1 MAEFD
6 PSEFK
11 DFKTSAGTFDPKEFA
26 AAVEKNGRLYVA
38 PEGAPKRPDIGQG
51 RAALE
56 GALQG
61 VSANFSDEIYGASKA
76 SGLPEWLGG
85 YRAPVGAA
93 KLAYEGLTGQ
103 NDPKYAG
110 SLPDVLGVSAPTEP
124 PKRGD
129 ATKIYEEEVANKR
142 QVLKD
147 AAEQYPKTFIASE
160 LAGGLALPVG
170 AGGQAAT
177 LPLRAV
183 EMAKTGALYGAT
195 AGAGAGEGAADT
207 AVKAGVGGL
216 AGGAVGAVA
225 APVMEGVAT
234 VARAGY
240 NKAAD
245 LVQGALKPEEVAL
258 RKFGAAVK
266 QDANIDPTAQTR
278 LTPTELGSTD
288 TAMLGD
294 MGGPVTRRLADTAAI
309 VHPETG
315 GAINKALTD
324 RAEGQFDRISD
335 WLKGNFNYPN
345 PSLQKEA
352 IQKAATEVN
361 SERYKRAM
369 TEGAGG
375 VWTPELQRLAGSPSI
390 QDAAQGAI
398 KGLQDRGISEGF
410 RAPRSMPLEFNP
422 ETGRATLAKT
432 ANGNEIVPD
441 LRFWDQVKRGLDAG
455 IDRAGDR
462 EAVSRLTGLK
472 KSLVAELDNA
482 VPSYAQAR
490 AGAAHFFGEEN
501 ALDAGKS
508 FVINHKISNDDAR
521 RELAKMKPNERQLFQ
536 DGFIAEYIDTLSRV
550 GDRRNILNKIAENP
564 KARERLEIVMGKEKY
579 AEFDT
584 KLRIEGIQQLAKDAI
599 QGNSWTARR
608 LTDLG
613 LMGGGAGL
621 GAVGTY
627 NMDPKE
633 MVTGAV
639 IAAIASGGK
648 RIDARVSQKIGEM
661 FMSKDPMLMDRAL
674 KLVSNNPIM
683 RKSLIDM
690 DKRIVASGA
699 ERPAGA
705 VPQIAGPQ
713 SMSPAAA
720 QQPDGEGSATTLG
733 PRSDAGGGVV
743 MSDADPEPIRVGA
756 QYAQASPIQMRPIG
770 GGMVQVINIQTGQIL
785 YTGSAAGASNA
796 QASAAGQRRRII
808 D

>member
-6 PSEFK
+6 PKEFEAVK
-11 DFKTSAGTFDPKEFA
+11 SKQAEFDPKEFA
-26 AAVEKNGRLYVA
+26 DVGANGRPRVVIST
-38 PEGAPKRPDIGQG
+38 RPDIGQG

-61 VSANFSDEIYGASKA
+61 ASANFSDEIYGASKA
-76 SGLPEWLGG
+76 SGLPDWMGG
-85 YRAPVGAA
+85 FRAPVGAA
-93 KLAYEGLTGQ
+93 KLAYEGVTGQ

-110 SLPDVLGVSAPTEP
+110 SLPDVLGVPAPTEP
-124 PKRGD
+124 PKRGE

-147 AAEQYPKTFIASE
+147 AAEQYPKTYLASE

-177 LPLRAV
+177 IPLRAA
-183 EMAKTGALYGAT
+183 EMAKTGAIYGAA
-195 AGAGAGEGAADT
+195 AGAGSGEGLTDS
-207 AVKAGVGGL
+207 AVKAGVGGI
-216 AGGAVGAVA
+216 AGGVVGAVA
-225 APVMEGVAT
+225 APVMEGVGAGLKYGWEKG
-234 VARAGY
+234 VAGPVRAAI
-240 NKAAD
+240 NPEEA
-245 LVQGALKPEEVAL
+245 ALK
-258 RKFGAAVK
+258 KFGTAVK
-266 QDANIDPTAQTR
+266 QDANIDPTAQGR
-278 LTPTELGSTD
+278 LTPAEMAGSD

-315 GAINKALTD
+315 GALNKALTD

-335 WLKGNFNYPN
+335 WLKGTFNYPN
-345 PSLQKEA
+345 IALQKEA
-352 IQKAATEVN
+352 IQKAGTEVN

-369 TEGAGG
+369 TDGAGG
-375 VWTPELQRLAGSPSI
+375 VWSPELQRLAGSPSI
-390 QDAAQGAI
+390 QDAAYGAI

-410 RAPRSMPLEFNP
+410 RSPRSMPLEFNP
-422 ETGRATLAKT
+422 DTGRATLAKT

-441 LRFWDQVKRGLDAG
+441 LRFWDQVKRNLDAG
-455 IDRAGDR
+455 IDKADRAGDR

-472 KSLVAELDNA
+472 KSLVSELDNA
-482 VPSYAQAR
+482 VPSYAKAR

-508 FVINHKISNDDAR
+508 FVTNNKVTNDEAR
-521 RELAKMKPNERQLFQ
+521 RELAAMKPNERQLFQ
-536 DGFIAEYIDTLSRV
+536 DGFVSQYLETLSRV
-550 GDRRNILNKIAENP
+550 GDRRNILNKIADNP
-564 KARERLEIVMGKEKY
+564 NARERLEIVMGKEKY

-613 LMGGGAGL
+613 LIGGGGIASM
-621 GAVGTY
+621 GTY

-639 IAAIASGGK
+639 IAALASGGK

-699 ERPAGA
+699 ERPPGN
-705 VPQIAGPQ
+705 VPAISGPQ
-713 SMSPAAA
+713 PVSPVAA
-720 QQPDGEGSATTLG
+720 QEDSPSAPG
-733 PRSDAGGGVV
+733 PA
-743 MSDADPEPIRVGA
+743 
-756 QYAQASPIQMRPIG
+756 Y
-770 GGMVQVINIQTGQIL
+770 
-785 YTGSAAGASNA
+785 
-796 QASAAGQRRRII
+796 
-808 D
+808 